1 MQTLWQDLRYGARM
15 LFKQPGFTLIAMLT
29 LALGIGANTAI
40 FSVVNAVLLRTLPFA
55 EAERLVR
62 VYVTSPARNIRTNPA
77 SWLNFEDWRAR
88 NSVFEAMAAY
98 SSASATFTGGDVPE
112 MIEGTGASG
121 DLFAVLR
128 AQPLLGRTLSV
139 ADERQG
145 QRNVV
150 ISYALW
156 QRSFGGDAK
165 IVGRQVTLD
174 ATGYTVI
181 GVMPRGFRFPLEQS
195 KTDFWIPLDPQSE
208 TNQERG
214 ANYLS
219 VTARLK
225 PGVTIEQAQAEMIT
239 IASQLEQEYR
249 DRNAGRGIYLAP
261 LHDAMVG
268 EVRRALFVLLA
279 AVGCVLLIACA
290 NVANLQLARAA
301 ARGKELA
308 LRAALGARR
317 ATLVRQLLTES
328 LLIALAGGVAGLLLA
343 AWGVDL
349 LAAALPED
357 IPRASAI
364 GLDARVL
371 GFTTALTLLT
381 GVAFGL
387 APALQSSKAELTD
400 ALKEGGCGASARRN
414 RTRSLLIVTEVA
426 LSLVLLVG
434 AGLLLKSFRH
444 LLDVNPGFNPQ
455 GVLTATVA
463 LPPATYGTEARQAA
477 FFQQVLNRVAALPGV
492 AAASVVDPLP
502 LGGSMAMNSFSV
514 EGRAPLQPGERP
526 ATNSRIISAAY
537 LKALGIPL
545 LRGRALAESDQAAA
559 PQVMLINESF
569 ARRYFPNEDPLGQ
582 RIRLSIASNFVAEV
596 VGIVGDVKHR
606 SLEREAGPE
615 AYVSYLQVPQP
626 TMSLVVRAAAGDPL
640 QLAASLRQAVQ
651 QIDKDQPLADVKPMT
666 AWLNESVARRR
677 FNLLLLAV
685 FAAVALLLAA
695 IGIYGV
701 VNYSVAQRTRELGIR
716 VALGAQRTDVLKLIV
731 GQGLRLTLAGIACG
745 AAGAL
750 AVTRLMADLLFG
762 VAPTDPLTFATVAL
776 MLPLVALLACWLP
789 ARRATKVDP
798 MIALRCD

>member
-40 FSVVNAVLLRTLPFA
+40 FSVVNAVLLRPLPFA